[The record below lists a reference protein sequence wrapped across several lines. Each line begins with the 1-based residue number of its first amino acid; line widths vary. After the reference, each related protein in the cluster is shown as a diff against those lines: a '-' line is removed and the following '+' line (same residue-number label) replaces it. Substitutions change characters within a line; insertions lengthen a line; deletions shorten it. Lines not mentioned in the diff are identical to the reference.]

1 MHGLK
6 KKKNTVEKNIKE
18 LDPEMKMTEIDT
30 NSQGT
35 RESRSLNVSLRK
47 EWNVFSEIYEKRRRR
62 RRKFYA
68 FSFIP

>member
-1 MHGLK
+1 
-6 KKKNTVEKNIKE
+6 
-18 LDPEMKMTEIDT
+18 MKMTEIDT

-35 RESRSLNVSLRK
+35 KESRSLNVSLRK
-47 EWNVFSEIYEKRRRR
+47 EWNVFSEMYKKRKRR

>member
-1 MHGLK
+1 
-6 KKKNTVEKNIKE
+6 
-18 LDPEMKMTEIDT
+18 MKMTEIDT
-30 NSQGT
+30 NSLGT

-62 RRKFYA
+62 KFYA